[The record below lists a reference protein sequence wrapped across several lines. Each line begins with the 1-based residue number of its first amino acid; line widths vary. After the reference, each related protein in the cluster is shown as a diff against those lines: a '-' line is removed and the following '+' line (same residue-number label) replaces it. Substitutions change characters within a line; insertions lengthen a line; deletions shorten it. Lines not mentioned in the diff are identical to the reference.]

1 MLSELQKAPP
11 SEARRPAKRRGSA
24 PTLRRFFASEGFV
37 LVLIVVYVLAVSPF
51 ASGML
56 TERNIVNVFSNL
68 WPLAIIV
75 IGQTFVLV
83 IAGIDLSQI
92 AVVSATNTFGALFIT
107 QALPPELFSKTVFW
121 GSLVGEQGGG
131 LAGTGVPGV
140 LVAILITLVA
150 GAAVGLIN
158 GVAVAK
164 LRMPAFMV
172 TLGTML
178 LFQGIA
184 VWMTRSENVPNLPS
198 EYLAIGSSP
207 AEGVASIFTVS
218 MLIAVVV
225 AVVAHFVLSRTTYG
239 RWLYAVGTNQRTAL
253 VSGVPESRAV
263 ISAYVISAA
272 LAALG
277 SVLYASRLGAGRPTL
292 GDDMLLD
299 IVGAAII
306 GGVSLFGGKGTV
318 LGAFLG
324 ALFFVILGNS
334 LNLMNLP
341 FHVVWVVKG
350 VVIVVAALLDVVRT
364 RLLGASR

>member
-1 MLSELQKAPP
+1 MSTELKTAPP
-11 SEARRPAKRRGSA
+11 AAETQKRKRQRADG
-24 PTLRRFFASEGFV
+24 LRRFLAGEGFV
-37 LVLIVVYVLAVSPF
+37 LALIVVYVLAVSPF

-56 TERNIVNVFSNL
+56 TERNVVNVLSNL

-83 IAGIDLSQI
+83 LAGIDLSQI
-92 AVVSATNTFGALFIT
+92 AVVSISNTFGALFIT
-107 QALPPELFSKTVFW
+107 QALLPELFGKTVFW
-121 GSLVGEQGGG
+121 GSLIGEDGGILSG
-131 LAGTGVPGV
+131 AGV
-140 LVAILITLVA
+140 LGVLAAILITVA
-150 GAAVGLIN
+150 LGAVIGFLN
-158 GVAVAK
+158 GVGVAK
-164 LRMPAFMV
+164 LNMPPFMV

-178 LFQGIA
+178 LFQGVA
-184 VWMTRSENVPNLPS
+184 VWMTRSENVPNLPA
-198 EYLAIGSSP
+198 EYLAIGASS
-207 AEGVASIFTVS
+207 ASGLASIFTVA

-239 RWLYAVGTNQRTAL
+239 RWLYAVGTNKRTAII
-253 VSGVPESRAV
+253 SGVPEARV
-263 ISAYVISAA
+263 VVSAYVISAS

-306 GGVSLFGGKGTV
+306 GGVSLFGGKGSV

-341 FHVVWVVKG
+341 FHIVWVIKG
-350 VVIVVAALLDVVRT
+350 VVIVAAALLDVART
-364 RLLGASR
+364 RLVGASR